1 MCDRRMSVRN
11 CQRRGLADDAL
22 TVTCQSAADRL
33 TTDAEEIV
41 SEKNGKAV
49 GEAFDVRHKSRHILD
64 GPERAGARAMLKGIG
79 LNDEDLK
86 KPVIGIAN
94 TWIETM
100 PCNLGLRT
108 LAHAVKQ
115 GIREAGGVPME
126 INTIA
131 ISDGIT
137 MGTEGMKT
145 SLVSREVIADS
156 VELVAS
162 GHMFDAIIGLG
173 ACDKTLPGLSMA
185 LARLNIPG
193 FLIYGGTILPGE
205 VNGKEATVRS
215 VYEAIGGFMAGRI
228 TAEDLKAMEDHA
240 CPTHGACGGQYTA
253 NTMAMAMEF
262 IGLSPLGTASAPA
275 VSDEQMAE
283 GIGTRGDVVNPRKME
298 IGRKAGKLI
307 MEMLAKGITPKQ
319 ILTREAFENA
329 IVGVAATGGS
339 TNAVLH
345 LLALARES
353 GIELTIDDFDVI
365 SRRTP
370 LIADMMPGGKYAAAD
385 LDKAGG
391 TTLVAQRL
399 IEGGWMNADQLTP
412 TGETLGFEAAKAV
425 ETPGQDVVHSKDKPL
440 KATGGLN
447 ILKGNIAPEG
457 CVVKLFGYE
466 PPQFSGPARV
476 YDTEH
481 AALQAVYGREINPG
495 DVVVIRYEGPKGG
508 PGMQEMLAITA
519 GIVGQ
524 GLADSVALLTDGRFS
539 GATKGLM
546 IGHVAPEAFVGGPI
560 AAIHEGDTIII
571 DTDARSLN
579 VDISAEEITKR
590 LAAWKRPAPRYTTGV
605 LAKYASLVT
614 SASEGAITKP
624 VS

>member
-1 MCDRRMSVRN
+1 MASSST
-11 CQRRGLADDAL
+11 G
-22 TVTCQSAADRL
+22 T
-33 TTDAEEIV
+33 
-41 SEKNGKAV
+41 
-49 GEAFDVRHKSRHILD
+49 AFDTRHKSRHLVD

-79 LNDEDLK
+79 LSDDDLK

-100 PCNLGLRT
+100 PCNFGLRT
-108 LAHAVKQ
+108 LAHAVKE
-115 GIREAGGVPME
+115 GIKAAGGVPME
-126 INTIA
+126 LNTVA

-162 GHMFDAIIGLG
+162 GHMFDAVIGLG
-173 ACDKTLPGLSMA
+173 ACDKTLPGLSLA
-185 LARLNIPG
+185 LARLDIPG

-205 VNGKEATVRS
+205 VNGKEATIRS
-215 VYEAIGGFMAGRI
+215 VYEAIGGFMAGRVTEEELALI
-228 TAEDLKAMEDHA
+228 ENHA

-275 VSDEQMAE
+275 VSEEQRDA
-283 GIGTRGDVVNPRKME
+283 GDGNTASVVNPRKME
-298 IGRKAGKLI
+298 IGRQAGKLI
-307 MEMLAKGITPKQ
+307 MEMLEQGITPRQ

-329 IVGVAATGGS
+329 IAGVAGTGGS

-345 LLALARES
+345 LLALAREM
-353 GIELTIDDFDVI
+353 GIELTIDDFDAI

-399 IEGGWMNADQLTP
+399 IEGGWMDGGQLTP
-412 TGETLGFEAAKAV
+412 TGASIATEAAKAV
-425 ETPGQDVVHSKDKPL
+425 ETPGQDVVRSIDNPIKS
-440 KATGGLN
+440 TGGLH

-466 PPQFSGPARV
+466 PTQFSGPARV
-476 YDTEH
+476 FDSEH
-481 AALQAVYGREINPG
+481 DALQAVYSRQINSG

-524 GLADSVALLTDGRFS
+524 GLADGVALLTDGRFS
-539 GATKGLM
+539 GATKGVM
-546 IGHVAPEAFVGGPI
+546 IGHVAPEAYVGGPI
-560 AAIHEGDTIII
+560 AIIQEGDTVVI
-571 DTDARSLN
+571 DTEARSL
-579 VDISAEEITKR
+579 DIDVPADEIAAR
-590 LAAWKRPAPRYTTGV
+590 LAAWTPPAPRYTRGV

-624 VS
+624 IL

>member
-1 MCDRRMSVRN
+1 
-11 CQRRGLADDAL
+11 
-22 TVTCQSAADRL
+22 
-33 TTDAEEIV
+33 
-41 SEKNGKAV
+41 
-49 GEAFDVRHKSRHILD
+49 
-64 GPERAGARAMLKGIG
+64 
-79 LNDEDLK
+79 
-86 KPVIGIAN
+86 
-94 TWIETM
+94 
-100 PCNLGLRT
+100 
-108 LAHAVKQ
+108 
-115 GIREAGGVPME
+115 
-126 INTIA
+126 
-131 ISDGIT
+131 

-162 GHMFDAIIGLG
+162 GHMFDAVIGLG
-173 ACDKTLPGLSMA
+173 ACDKTLPGLSLA
-185 LARLNIPG
+185 LARLDIPG

-205 VNGKEATVRS
+205 VNGKEATIRS
-215 VYEAIGGFMAGRI
+215 VYEAIGGFMAGRVTEEELALI
-228 TAEDLKAMEDHA
+228 ENHA

-275 VSDEQMAE
+275 VSEEQRDA
-283 GIGTRGDVVNPRKME
+283 GDGNTASVVNPRKME
-298 IGRKAGKLI
+298 IGRQAGKLI
-307 MEMLAKGITPKQ
+307 MEMLEQGITPRQ

-329 IVGVAATGGS
+329 IAGVAGTGGS

-345 LLALARES
+345 LLALAREM
-353 GIELTIDDFDVI
+353 GIELTIDDFDAI

-399 IEGGWMNADQLTP
+399 IEGGWMDGGQLTP
-412 TGETLGFEAAKAV
+412 TGASIATEAAKAV
-425 ETPGQDVVHSKDKPL
+425 ETPGQDVVRSIDNPIKS
-440 KATGGLN
+440 TGGLH

-466 PPQFSGPARV
+466 PTQFSGPARV
-476 YDTEH
+476 FDSEH
-481 AALQAVYGREINPG
+481 DALQAVYSRQINSG

-524 GLADSVALLTDGRFS
+524 GLADGVALLTDGRFS

-546 IGHVAPEAFVGGPI
+546 IGHVAPEAYVGGPI
-560 AAIHEGDTIII
+560 AIIQEGDTVVI
-571 DTDARSLN
+571 DTEARSL
-579 VDISAEEITKR
+579 DIDVPADEIAAR
-590 LAAWKRPAPRYTTGV
+590 LAAWTPPAPRYTRGV

-624 VS
+624 IL